1 MSLNTIQNQ
10 KKNLRRKLLKK
21 RNSLTQEKIGKKSKS
36 IVKKILQLPQIKSK
50 QNFFCYVSYKNEVKT
65 HDLIKILLTQNKTV
79 AVPKIINKKE
89 MLPIIIKDFNQLRP
103 NKFGILEPQADQP
116 IIEKIEINIMPAVA
130 ITKNGARLGM
140 GGGYY
145 DRFIEKHQP
154 ETNIA
159 LAYEEQILTHIPT
172 NQWDKKVQLVVTDK
186 TCYYEDCNDR
196 KK

>member
-21 RNSLTQEKIGKKSKS
+21 RNSLNQEEIEKKSKK

-50 QNFFCYVSYKNEVKT
+50 QNFFCYVPYKNEVKT
-65 HDLIKILLTQNKTV
+65 HDLIKFLLTQNKTV
-79 AVPKIINKKE
+79 AVPKIISKQE
-89 MLPIIIKDFNQLRP
+89 MLPIIIKDFSQLKP

-145 DRFIEKHQP
+145 DRFIEKYQP
-154 ETNIA
+154 ETNVA
-159 LAYEEQILTHIPT
+159 LVFEKQIHTHIPT
-172 NQWDKKVQLVVTDK
+172 NQWDKKVQLVVTEK
-186 TCYYEDCNDR
+186 SCYYEN
-196 KK
+196 